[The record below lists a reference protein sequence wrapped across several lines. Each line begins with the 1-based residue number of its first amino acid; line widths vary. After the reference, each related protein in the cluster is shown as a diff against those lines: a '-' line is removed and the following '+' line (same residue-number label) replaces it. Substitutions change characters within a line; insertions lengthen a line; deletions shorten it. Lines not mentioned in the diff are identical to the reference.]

1 MDDDRSLE
9 DRSLGERE
17 LDVMGVLWGLGSGTV
32 AEVRDKLPASLAYTT
47 VLTILRNLEAKGFV
61 RHEAEGKAHRYVPLV
76 AHATARRSA
85 LQRLVDKLFHGSA
98 ELLVAELVRDRALD
112 ADEVQRL
119 AQSLRADDAPSSKPT
134 TGRRSRR
141 TP

>member
-1 MDDDRSLE
+1 MSDRS
-9 DRSLGERE
+9 DRTLGERE

-119 AQSLRADDAPSSKPT
+119 AQSLRTDDAGSSKPAARRT
-134 TGRRSRR
+134 RRSS
-141 TP
+141 

>member
-1 MDDDRSLE
+1 MADAQ
-9 DRSLGERE
+9 LGDRE
-17 LDVMGVLWGLGSGTV
+17 LEVMTWLWANGSGTV
-32 AEVRDKLPASLAYTT
+32 GEVKDGLGDPLAYTT

-76 AHATARRSA
+76 AHAAARRSA

-119 AQSLRADDAPSSKPT
+119 AQSLRTDDAGSSKPAARRP
-134 TGRRSRR
+134 RRSS
-141 TP
+141 

>member
-1 MDDDRSLE
+1 MTDRS

-112 ADEVQRL
+112 AEEVQRL
-119 AQSLRADDAPSSKPT
+119 AQSLRADDAGSSKPAARRP
-134 TGRRSRR
+134 RRSS
-141 TP
+141 